1 MLRGITV
8 SDRKE
13 IIGYISASELSVGG
27 RETSGDSCLSVLGM
41 EKSMYIVAPKQ
52 CPPRGHA
59 GVTSDH
65 SSSH

>member
-13 IIGYISASELSVGG
+13 ITGCISASELSVGG
-27 RETSGDSCLSVLGM
+27 RETSGDSCLSVLET

-52 CPPRGHA
+52 CPPQGYA

-65 SSSH
+65 SPSH